1 MNDTREEILNLAEHL
16 IRTKGYNAFS
26 YKDISVPLKI
36 KNAAIH
42 YHFNTKAELGKAII
56 QRIRINLAAES
67 KLWEKL
73 TPEEQLN
80 KFISIY
86 ERSLEDN
93 RICFMGAL
101 GPAFETLP
109 EQMQKELTLASE
121 EIRAY
126 LRKVLERG
134 LEKGAFQFSE
144 TVNEK
149 ADLIITSLLSSLILS
164 RVSKEN
170 VFKTISKAILKGV

>member
-1 MNDTREEILNLAEHL
+1 
-16 IRTKGYNAFS
+16 
-26 YKDISVPLKI
+26 
-36 KNAAIH
+36 
-42 YHFNTKAELGKAII
+42 
-56 QRIRINLAAES
+56 
-67 KLWEKL
+67 
-73 TPEEQLN
+73 
-80 KFISIY
+80 
-86 ERSLEDN
+86 
-93 RICFMGAL
+93 MGAL